1 MALALFDLDETLI
14 AGDSASL
21 WLEYMVTEELAPAG
35 MIAEEQAMMSLYHQG
50 KMDMHQYM
58 AFTLQP
64 LAGKTRQWLDSLCT
78 RFAEQVLRERLYP
91 EGVARIEWHRQRG
104 DELVLISASGEHLV
118 APMAQMLGMDH
129 CVAILLDEEAGML
142 TGQTRGTLSFR
153 EGKVARINQL
163 FAASANP
170 WQESHGYSDSH
181 NDLPLLQAVTHPH
194 AVNPAPGLRQI
205 AIEQAWPTL
214 DWQLAS

>member
-21 WLEYMVTEELAPAG
+21 WLEYMVAEALAPAG

-78 RFAEQVLRERLYP
+78 RFAERVLRERL
-91 EGVARIEWHRQRG
+91 
-104 DELVLISASGEHLV
+104 
-118 APMAQMLGMDH
+118 
-129 CVAILLDEEAGML
+129 
-142 TGQTRGTLSFR
+142 
-153 EGKVARINQL
+153 
-163 FAASANP
+163 
-170 WQESHGYSDSH
+170 
-181 NDLPLLQAVTHPH
+181 
-194 AVNPAPGLRQI
+194 
-205 AIEQAWPTL
+205 
-214 DWQLAS
+214 